1 MSKTSFPL
9 FDRVPY
15 LQTRLMIPHEINQSI
30 YDCFLTISNDD
41 FKQMSH
47 YFHGRY
53 ENLYVDEQKVPGLN
67 LVLNHIKEFVA
78 DLLQLE
84 AEQLKFGYWLN
95 AMNPGHLTTRHNHD
109 DDDELISGVY
119 YLHAAKD
126 SGDLRLF
133 TENKVIEISPQE
145 GNMVLF
151 SPQLDHEV
159 SLNESEVSRLSIG
172 FNVG

>member
-1 MSKTSFPL
+1 VSNTSFTL

-15 LQTRLMIPHEINQSI
+15 LQTRLMIPDEINQSI
-30 YDCFLTISNDD
+30 YDYFLTISNED
-41 FKQMSH
+41 FKQKSH

-53 ENLYVDEQKVPGLN
+53 ENLYVDEHKIPGLE
-67 LVLNHIKEFVA
+67 LVLKHIKAFVA
-78 DLLQLE
+78 ELLQLE
-84 AEQLKFGYWLN
+84 AEKLKFGYWLN

-109 DDDELISGVY
+109 DNDELISGVY
-119 YLHAAKD
+119 YLHVAKD

-133 TENKVIEISPQE
+133 TENMVVEISPQE

-159 SLNESEVSRLSIG
+159 SLNESEGSRLSIG